1 MEETGMKPTR
11 NLFVKLAMLVF
22 SVFCFITIITLQLEN
37 NSMQEKAEALD
48 TRIQAYQ
55 TYIDQLQAELN
66 APMDEDYV
74 ADIAR
79 EKLGLRHPQ
88 EVVFYSDDSD

>member
-1 MEETGMKPTR
+1 MRQTR
-11 NLFVKLAMLVF
+11 NLFIKMAMLVF

-37 NSMQEKAEALD
+37 NSKLEQAEALG

-55 TYIDQLQAELN
+55 TYIEELQATLD
-66 APMDEDYV
+66 APMDEEYV

-79 EKLGLRHPQ
+79 EKLGLRYPQ

>member
-1 MEETGMKPTR
+1 MKLTR

-22 SVFCFITIITLQLEN
+22 SVFCFLTIITLQLEN
-37 NSMQEKAEALD
+37 NSMKEQAAALD
-48 TRIQAYQ
+48 SRIQEYQ
-55 TYIDQLQAELN
+55 IYIEDLQTTLN
-66 APMDEDYV
+66 APMDEEYV